1 MAKLVLYTFAIFKE
15 PRHSEYRS
23 NHANDAEDE
32 QGCAQEQDY

>member
-23 NHANDAEDE
+23 NHATDVKDE